1 MPSRKSNTEKGILDN
16 LRRGTIEIVL
26 LSMLETEDQ
35 YGYQL
40 SQKLKELSSG
50 QYDLN
55 DATMYP
61 TLYRLV
67 QRGYLETDRVNVIGR
82 RFRVYYH
89 LSESGRE
96 YLNMQKDQYFSF
108 RDTMDEL
115 LKKIDAQKK

>member
-1 MPSRKSNTEKGILDN
+1 MPSRNSNTEKGILNN

-26 LSMLETEDQ
+26 LSILETEDQ

-40 SQKLKELSSG
+40 SQSLKELSNG

-67 QRGYLETDRVNVIGR
+67 QRGYLETNRVNVIGR

-89 LSESGRE
+89 LSESGRK
-96 YLNMQKDQYFSF
+96 YLNMEKDQYFSF